1 MYKKKFLPK
10 SNKPY
15 ITPAET
21 RGLHQLKNLKN
32 VLEAHQ
38 TKAAS
43 ILFRKNL
50 LEHQN
55 KLNYTT
61 ELSRIRGELS
71 RTNLPYQTRQDLNA
85 RMERLKKLG
94 GEIVDSIK

>member
-1 MYKKKFLPK
+1 MYKKKFLPR

-15 ITPAET
+15 VSPAET
-21 RGLHQLKNLKN
+21 RNLLQLKNLKN
-32 VLEAHQ
+32 ILEAHQ
-38 TKAAS
+38 TRAAS

-55 KLNYTT
+55 KINYTN
-61 ELSRIRGELS
+61 EISRIRGELS
-71 RTNLPYQTRQDLNA
+71 RTNLPYQTRKDLKN
-85 RMERLKKLG
+85 RVERLKKLG

>member
-1 MYKKKFLPK
+1 MFKKKLQSK
-10 SNKPY
+10 SSKPY
-15 ITPAET
+15 VSPGET
-21 RGLHQLKNLKN
+21 RSLHHLKNLKN

-43 ILFRKNL
+43 LLFRRQL

-55 KLNYTT
+55 KVIYTN

-71 RTNLPYQTRQDLNA
+71 RTNLPHQTRQELTD
-85 RMERLKKLG
+85 RVERLKKLG
-94 GEIVDSIK
+94 GEIVDRIK

>member
-1 MYKKKFLPK
+1 MYKKKLQTK

-15 ITPAET
+15 VSPAET
-21 RGLHQLKNLKN
+21 RSLHHLKNLKN
-32 VLEAHQ
+32 ALEAHQ

-43 ILFRKNL
+43 ILFRKQL

-55 KLNYTT
+55 KANYTN

-71 RTNLPYQTRQDLNA
+71 RTNLPHQTRQELNN
-85 RMERLKKLG
+85 RVERLKKLG
-94 GEIVDSIK
+94 GEIVDRIK